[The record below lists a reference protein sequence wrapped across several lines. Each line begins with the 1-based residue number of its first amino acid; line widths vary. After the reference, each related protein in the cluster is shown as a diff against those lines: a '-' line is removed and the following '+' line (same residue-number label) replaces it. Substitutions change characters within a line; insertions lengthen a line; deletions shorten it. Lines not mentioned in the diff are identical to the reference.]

1 MKFPR
6 LLVVAMSIAL
16 GFFGSLAQAESAPAT
31 FKSTELKS
39 DLVEAEARVA

>member
-6 LLVVAMSIAL
+6 LLVVAMQAL
-16 GFFGSLAQAESAPAT
+16 RSEFFGKSAQAESAPAT

-39 DLVEAEARVA
+39 DLVAS